1 MYVNDTAKMI
11 QIWSN
16 TNTQSAN
23 LLKNLLKK
31 KWNPH
36 LEISTMWKCILF
48 LYSYTHAQQPI
59 LIYYKHGINHS
70 KYLRVYN
77 DLALSC
83 FEVSESIK
91 DRANND
97 WTTAL

>member
-31 KWNPH
+31 KMKSAFRNQYNVKVH
-36 LEISTMWKCILF
+36 IIFIQL
-48 LYSYTHAQQPI
+48 
-59 LIYYKHGINHS
+59 HS
-70 KYLRVYN
+70 RATAHS
-77 DLALSC
+77 DLL
-83 FEVSESIK
+83 
-91 DRANND
+91 
-97 WTTAL
+97 